1 MAGEVTVDLDKV
13 AELEEAERKKLAD
26 AKGGDVAIVDA
37 PKGDDP
43 PPKKKPE
50 DIQRGNEESVD
61 DLKRRLD
68 EATGRAVAAEGRAAT
83 AEQTAMAARGE
94 VRKTQLQTID
104 DTISAL
110 TDKSGMLKARLIEAQ
125 AAQDWATAADI
136 QEQFTTTTTDIAN
149 LRADK
154 VRAESRPEVR
164 GEPLRSGDPAEDL
177 ARFMVSN
184 GAPKSAEWVRR
195 HPEYARDPVKY
206 QGMVGAHNVAIA
218 KGLVPDTD
226 TYFAHV
232 EQLLGIGHSDA
243 PPPRTDQN
251 GGGNNGTGGGSAD
264 GGSMSGASQPTGGR
278 QTQPAA
284 APPSRGAAANGTGS
298 GSRTVTLTSEE
309 ADIARMNKQTPEEYW
324 RNKQALIREG
334 KIGKPN

>member
-37 PKGDDP
+37 PKVDDP
-43 PPKKKPE
+43 PPKKKAE

-68 EATGRAVAAEGRAAT
+68 EATGRAVAAEGRAAA
-83 AEQTAMAARGE
+83 AEQTATVARGE

-104 DTISAL
+104 DTIASL
-110 TDKSGMLKARLIEAQ
+110 TREKDMLKARLIEARR
-125 AAQDWATAADI
+125 AQDIDAEVDLN
-136 QEQFTTTTTDIAN
+136 EQFTTMTTDLAN
-149 LRADK
+149 LKADK
-154 VRAESRPEVR
+154 VRAESRPEPR
-164 GEPLRSGDPAEDL
+164 TESARSGDPAEDL

-184 GAPKSAEWVRR
+184 GAPKSAEWVRK

-243 PPPRTDQN
+243 PALRNDQN
-251 GGGNNGTGGGSAD
+251 GGGNNGTGGGADD

-284 APPSRGAAANGTGS
+284 APPSRGAAASGGGS
-298 GSRTVTLTSEE
+298 GSRTVTLTQEE
-309 ADIARMNKQTPEEYW
+309 ADMARNMKQTPEEYW
-324 RNKQALIREG
+324 RNKQALQKEG
-334 KIGKPN
+334 KLGKLN